1 MHIVT
6 ALLAIITAVAG
17 QVVVQPVVPL
27 TPVIEPVPV
36 IRTVPVT
43 PVLEP
48 VPVVRPVPLAP
59 VLAPVPV
66 VTPGISFELFHGP
79 SVTAYRSNRSGR
91 INLVK

>member
-17 QVVVQPVVPL
+17 QVVVQPIVPL

-36 IRTVPVT
+36 LRPVPLT

-48 VPVVRPVPLAP
+48 VPVVRP
-59 VLAPVPV
+59 
-66 VTPGISFELFHGP
+66 GIFVDSIRGGKDP
-79 SVTAYRSNRSGR
+79 SVTAYRSNRSGC
-91 INLVK
+91 INLVKGVVRIDSN